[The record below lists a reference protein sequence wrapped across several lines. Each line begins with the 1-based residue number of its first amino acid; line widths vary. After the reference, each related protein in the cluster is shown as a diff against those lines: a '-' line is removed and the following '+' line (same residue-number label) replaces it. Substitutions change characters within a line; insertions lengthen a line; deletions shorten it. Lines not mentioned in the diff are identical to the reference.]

1 MSREKRKELIN
12 PKNRNISQSKQC
24 KLLSISRGSLYY
36 KPLGESDLNLKIM
49 RLMDEIHLEEPAFG
63 VLRLQDE
70 LEERG
75 YKVNVK
81 RIRRLRN
88 KMGIKTIY
96 PKRNLSK
103 LGKAKYIHPYLLR
116 NLRIERPNQVW
127 AIDITYIPMRK
138 GFMYLTAVIDVY
150 SRYILGWQLS
160 NSLDKETQT
169 DLVKEL
175 FEEYGTPEIINSDQG
190 SQYTSDNWV
199 NCLKSNN
206 VKISMDGK
214 GRAKDNIYIE
224 RFWRSIKYD
233 YIYLNPAE
241 NGMDL
246 YRGIDNFIKKYNR
259 RKHQGI
265 GRIKPIKLYAA
276 EKENKLKSA

>member
-1 MSREKRKELIN
+1 
-12 PKNRNISQSKQC
+12 
-24 KLLSISRGSLYY
+24 
-36 KPLGESDLNLKIM
+36 
-49 RLMDEIHLEEPAFG
+49 
-63 VLRLQDE
+63 
-70 LEERG
+70 
-75 YKVNVK
+75 
-81 RIRRLRN
+81 
-88 KMGIKTIY
+88 MGIKTNY

-190 SQYTSDNWV
+190 SQYTSENWV
-199 NCLKSNN
+199 NCLRSNN

-214 GRAKDNIYIE
+214 GRAKDNIRSEE
-224 RFWRSIKYD
+224 RRVGKES
-233 YIYLNPAE
+233 
-241 NGMDL
+241 
-246 YRGIDNFIKKYNR
+246 
-259 RKHQGI
+259 
-265 GRIKPIKLYAA
+265 RIRWERDHIR
-276 EKENKLKSA
+276 

>member
-1 MSREKRKELIN
+1 
-12 PKNRNISQSKQC
+12 
-24 KLLSISRGSLYY
+24 
-36 KPLGESDLNLKIM
+36 M
-49 RLMDEIHLEEPAFG
+49 RLIDEIHLEEPTFG

-103 LGKAKYIHPYLLR
+103 LGKTKYIHPYLLK
-116 NLRIERPNQVW
+116 NLKIERPNQVW
-127 AIDITYIPMRK
+127 AIDITYIPMLK
-138 GFMYLTAVIDVY
+138 GFMYLTAVLDVY

-169 DLVKEL
+169 ELVEEL

-190 SQYTSDNWV
+190 SQYTSKNWV

-214 GRAKDNIYIE
+214 GRAIDNIYIE

-241 NGMDL
+241 NGMEL
-246 YRGIDNFIKKYNR
+246 YRGIDNFIRKYNR

-265 GRIKPIKLYAA
+265 GRVKPIKLYAT
-276 EKENKLKSA
+276 KRKNKLKSA

>member
-1 MSREKRKELIN
+1 M
-12 PKNRNISQSKQC
+12 
-24 KLLSISRGSLYY
+24 YY
-36 KPLGESDLNLKIM
+36 KPLGESDLNLKLM
-49 RLMDEIHLEEPAFG
+49 RLMDEIHLEEPTFG

-116 NLRIERPNQVW
+116 NLKIERSNQVW
-127 AIDITYIPMRK
+127 AIDITYIPMLK

-169 DLVKEL
+169 DLVEEL

-190 SQYTSDNWV
+190 SQYTSENWL
-199 NCLKSNN
+199 NCLKSNS

-246 YRGIDNFIKKYNR
+246 YRGIDNFIWKYNR

-265 GRIKPIKLYAA
+265 GRIKPIKLYAV
-276 EKENKLKSA
+276 ERKNKLKSA

>member
-1 MSREKRKELIN
+1 MIN
-12 PKNRNISQSKQC
+12 TKNRNISQRKQC

-36 KPLGESDLNLKIM
+36 KPLGESDLNLKLM
-49 RLMDEIHLEEPAFG
+49 RMIDEIHLEEPAFG

-116 NLRIERPNQVW
+116 NLKIERSNQVW

-190 SQYTSDNWV
+190 SQYTSENWV
-199 NCLKSNN
+199 NCLRSNN

-233 YIYLNPAE
+233 YIYLNPIE
-241 NGMDL
+241 NGMEL
-246 YRGIDNFIKKYNR
+246 YRGIDNFIKKYNK

-276 EKENKLKSA
+276 EEKNKLKSA

>member
-1 MSREKRKELIN
+1 MIN
-12 PKNRNISQSKQC
+12 TKNRNISQRKQC

-36 KPLGESDLNLKIM
+36 KPLGESDLNLKLM
-49 RLMDEIHLEEPAFG
+49 RMIDEIHLEEPAFG

-116 NLRIERPNQVW
+116 NLKIERSNQVW

-150 SRYILGWQLS
+150 SRYILGWQPA

-190 SQYTSDNWV
+190 SQYTSENWV
-199 NCLKSNN
+199 NCLRSNN

-224 RFWRSIKYD
+224 RFWRSI
-233 YIYLNPAE
+233 IILPE
-241 NGMDL
+241 IRS
-246 YRGIDNFIKKYNR
+246 RG
-259 RKHQGI
+259 
-265 GRIKPIKLYAA
+265 
-276 EKENKLKSA
+276 

>member
-1 MSREKRKELIN
+1 MIN
-12 PKNRNISQSKQC
+12 TENKKISQRKQC
-24 KLLSISRGSLYY
+24 ELLSISRGSLYY
-36 KPLGESDLNLKIM
+36 KPLGESDLNLKLM
-49 RLMDEIHLEEPAFG
+49 RLMDEIHLEEPTFG

-116 NLRIERPNQVW
+116 NLKIERSNQVW
-127 AIDITYIPMRK
+127 AIDITYIPMLR

-169 DLVKEL
+169 DLVEEL

-190 SQYTSDNWV
+190 SQYTSENWL
-199 NCLKSNN
+199 NCLKSNS

-246 YRGIDNFIKKYNR
+246 YRGIDNFIWKYNR

-265 GRIKPIKLYAA
+265 GRIKPIKLYAV
-276 EKENKLKSA
+276 ERKNKLKSA